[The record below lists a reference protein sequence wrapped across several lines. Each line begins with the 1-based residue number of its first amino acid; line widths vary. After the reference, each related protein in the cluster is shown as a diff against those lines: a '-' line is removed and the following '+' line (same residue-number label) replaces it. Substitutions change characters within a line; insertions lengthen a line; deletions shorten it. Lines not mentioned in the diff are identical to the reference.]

1 MDEETQKE
9 KQEAKGD
16 KQEIPTKT
24 ENVRDA
30 TEEKPNL
37 IEQAK
42 LENDRK
48 AELLKQ
54 ELELQERKERLHA
67 EEMVGGRAG
76 LSIAEKPKRMTDTE
90 YAEALQRGE
99 VDPLREDG
107 FATK

>member
-9 KQEAKGD
+9 KQEAKGEKPGISVED
-16 KQEIPTKT
+16 KD
-24 ENVRDA
+24 VRDT

-76 LSIAEKPKRMTDTE
+76 LSIAERPKKLSDEE
-90 YAEALQRGE
+90 YAEALMRGE

-107 FATK
+107 FAQ